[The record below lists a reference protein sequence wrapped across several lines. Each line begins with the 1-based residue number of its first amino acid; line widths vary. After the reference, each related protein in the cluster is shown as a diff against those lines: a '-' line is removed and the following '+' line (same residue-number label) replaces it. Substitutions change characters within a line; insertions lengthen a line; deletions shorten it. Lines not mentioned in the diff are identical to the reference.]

1 MTAPGVDAVDLFLA
15 SPMETWGLQ
24 YSEIM
29 RMPFRTLMAL
39 NRIATTRSVNSR
51 IEREFAK
58 QLGG

>member
-1 MTAPGVDAVDLFLA
+1 
-15 SPMETWGLQ
+15 MESFGLQ

-39 NRIATTRSVNSR
+39 NRVATTRAVNTR

-58 QLGG
+58 QLGR